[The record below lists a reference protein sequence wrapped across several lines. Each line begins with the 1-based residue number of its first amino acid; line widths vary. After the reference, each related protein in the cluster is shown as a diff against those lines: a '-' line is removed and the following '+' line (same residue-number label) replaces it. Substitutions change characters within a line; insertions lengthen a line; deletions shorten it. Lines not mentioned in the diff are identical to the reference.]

1 MHVLRQP
8 NVEKLQ
14 KRLVDGTINRR
25 EFNRGLA
32 AVGLSLVTYPIIKG
46 PARAAGEL
54 VVVTW
59 PGYDVP
65 ELMGDFIAKYG
76 RAPDYSYFGSEDEVF
91 SKVHAGYA
99 PDLLHPG
106 NYIVRKF
113 VDADLLQPIDTD
125 RLKVWPD
132 IAPEIRDVAGAIH
145 NGKRYFIPA
154 EFGHTSVLFRTDLVD
169 PKYVEEN
176 TLEIVFDERYAGR
189 IAWTDDS
196 GANIRVAALV
206 LGYENIWDLN
216 DDQLEEVRKLLTKQR
231 KLVRFYWSDPTEMEQ
246 SMASGEVV
254 MAWGYNQSLVSLK
267 RQGLPVAF
275 MTPKEGLFAWGSGF
289 IMHKDVEDEQAAYDY
304 IDAWI
309 APESGAWL
317 IDNYGYASSNLK
329 AYGLVASERLDELGF
344 SNPEEVIRKTIFF
357 QALEP
362 EVDAKYEAI
371 YTEVRAEG

>member
-1 MHVLRQP
+1 MRSACGRPVVALLLANFGRIRHARSSP
-8 NVEKLQ
+8 TNFEKLQ

-32 AVGLSLVTYPIIKG
+32 AVGLSLVTYPIIKA
-46 PARAAGEL
+46 PPRAAGEL
-54 VVVTW
+54 GRRDLARLRRAGV
-59 PGYDVP
+59 D
-65 ELMGDFIAKYG
+65 GDFIAKYG

-206 LGYENIWDLN
+206 LGYEISGISTTISS
-216 DDQLEEVRKLLTKQR
+216 RKC
-231 KLVRFYWSDPTEMEQ
+231 
-246 SMASGEVV
+246 AS
-254 MAWGYNQSLVSLK
+254 
-267 RQGLPVAF
+267 F
-275 MTPKEGLFAWGSGF
+275 
-289 IMHKDVEDEQAAYDY
+289 
-304 IDAWI
+304 
-309 APESGAWL
+309 
-317 IDNYGYASSNLK
+317 
-329 AYGLVASERLDELGF
+329 
-344 SNPEEVIRKTIFF
+344 
-357 QALEP
+357 
-362 EVDAKYEAI
+362 
-371 YTEVRAEG
+371 

>member
-8 NVEKLQ
+8 SVERLR
-14 KRLVDGTINRR
+14 KRLVGGTIDRR

-32 AVGLSLVTYPIIKG
+32 AVGLSLVTYPILHR

-76 RAPDYSYFGSEDEVF
+76 RKPDYSYFGSEDEVF
-91 SKVHAGYA
+91 SKVRAGYA

-113 VDADLLQPIDTD
+113 VDADLIKPFDAD

-132 IAPEIRDVAGAIH
+132 IAPEIKDIAGAIH

-196 GANIRVAALV
+196 GANVRVAALV
-206 LGYENIWDLN
+206 LGYENIWNLN

-231 KLVRFYWSDPTEMEQ
+231 KLVRFYWTDPTEMEQ

-289 IMHKDVEDEQAAYDY
+289 IMHKDVKDEQAAYDY

-329 AYGLVASERLDELGF
+329 AYGLVAPERLDELGF

-357 QALEP
+357 RALEP
-362 EVDAKYEAI
+362 EVDARYEAV
-371 YTEVRAEG
+371 YMEVRAEG